1 MILTFDNAALLKLLQ
16 HSFEAE
22 TRNPNFVQLGDKSL
36 RKPGQTQKDYGSHE
50 DVDLTKVPPGLWLV
64 GDEGVYVMSN
74 GLPALK
80 NDASGKGSVCVYA
93 KEADPTRNAEEAR
106 IVKEMTFGGDDG
118 CDFMEGEGLLRLLL
132 AAPDRPLRVS
142 LTPDAMTMTI

>member
-1 MILTFDNAALLKLLQ
+1 MTFDNAALLKLLQ
-16 HSFEAE
+16 HSFEAQ

-36 RKPGQTQKDYGSHE
+36 RKPGQTQKDYGSLD

-80 NDASGKGSVCVYA
+80 NDDSGTGSVCVYA

-106 IVKEMTFGGDDG
+106 IVKEMTFGSDDG